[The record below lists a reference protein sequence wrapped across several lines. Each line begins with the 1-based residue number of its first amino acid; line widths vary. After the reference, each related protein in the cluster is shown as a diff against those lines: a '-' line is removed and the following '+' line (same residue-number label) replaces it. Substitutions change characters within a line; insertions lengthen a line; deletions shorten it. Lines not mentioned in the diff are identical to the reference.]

1 MLLASSLC
9 YSTRAVPDYTVLSC
23 ASEDALARG
32 TACTGP
38 ASKGLRQGGGG
49 ARDRPRV
56 RDGRSKT
63 IATATRLDR
72 VATASVHQVE
82 GVSSAVRVTPCC
94 WCPCAEACGG
104 RAVCQYYYCHTGE
117 AGAPR
122 SAFIFMMILN
132 ARARVHRH
140 VLARSRTHGRGLA
153 IGNLPSSK

>member
-32 TACTGP
+32 PACTAP

-63 IATATRLDR
+63 IATATGLDR
-72 VATASVHQVE
+72 VATASVHQLV
-82 GVSSAVRVTPCC
+82 P
-94 WCPCAEACGG
+94 GG
-104 RAVCQYYYCHTGE
+104 RRPHAGSACHSLLV
-117 AGAPR
+117 PLR
-122 SAFIFMMILN
+122 
-132 ARARVHRH
+132 
-140 VLARSRTHGRGLA
+140 
-153 IGNLPSSK
+153 